1 MQDNELLAEWVND
14 LARDVRRE
22 IGRMSHTD
30 LCWQPDSQANSIG
43 ITVWHIARTLDLLD
57 VRVLHNRQP
66 EDEQWFTR
74 GWSEKTGYDPR
85 GIGYRGFGAITGYT
99 LDQMK
104 CVPAMPVDDLL
115 TYLDQVCS
123 ALASSLRAASS
134 EALHQPAPLFKGE
147 RTMYEW
153 IKPILKGSLGHVG
166 EIQTLKAM
174 QQRAA
179 KRKLERVE

>member
-1 MQDNELLAEWVND
+1 MRDTELLAEWVHD

-22 IGRMSHTD
+22 IGKMSRTD
-30 LCWQPDSQANSIG
+30 LHWQADSEANSIG

-57 VRVLHNRQP
+57 TRVMHNRPQ

-74 GWSEKTGYDPR
+74 GWCEKTRYDPR

-99 LDQMK
+99 LDELKHIPVMS
-104 CVPAMPVDDLL
+104 VDDLL

-123 ALASSLRAASS
+123 TLATSLIAVST
-134 EALHQPAPLFKGE
+134 EALHQTAPLFNGE
-147 RTMYEW
+147 RTVYEW
-153 IKPILKGSLGHVG
+153 IKPILKGSIGHVG

-174 QQRAA
+174 QKRKARAA
-179 KRKLERVE
+179 ERE